1 MEPPSSPSSTITA
14 PPNYHDVAQRLGRL
28 IVEAMTSSS
37 ALLHYDNA
45 SQSMVEWCWPADSE
59 GKKIPPSNF
68 KKYRNEYEFS
78 GGKVAYVEAAVYPW
92 WNNTTKQT
100 HWTARYNIKH
110 HLVKIDI
117 YFNLVSSV
125 AFRYPRRDDKNPPIP
140 PIRLEWTFR
149 EETQLLDRLAFGVI
163 RVRYNQKA
171 DKIQQRDYLQN
182 FEFFKAVVP
191 DYERISSIESKRKA
205 KVVSLQ
211 SLLHV
216 KWKPNGWNSLHHP
229 PLHGAF
235 SNSSFRHKPWEY
247 PATKQKL
254 APWIFSK
261 IRLSRQGL
269 DYRCSGQAILI
280 YIHHRNVRH
289 EKLQGKGHP
298 DWHLQFST
306 IPFLRTKN
314 LQNLGDKQGVFQTS
328 ESRLIDS
335 WVIAGVEESALHQVN
350 ADDIQVAVPEKLAVY
365 TCSQGIGRQTKHNDF
380 EYTGYRQPDRQIHF
394 LMAESWTEIAISG
407 IQSPLQI
414 VYLEHL
420 KNHNWTNIVPVHP
433 MMSACPV
440 TSYLFDNTIARIN
453 VFQLSNTLG
462 IGLLDAYIG
471 LIANHKLQTEV
482 RVLSVLLKDQVY
494 PADLWEIIGECTIEA
509 QQEAILRQHQN
520 NCTGEFV
527 GRRHVVTEHL
537 LMLERKKQSQM
548 EVSLYTQAIEHL
560 QQQRLRMRDISFSSS
575 MTSTCAAPFACPT
588 ATRDKCEAWL
598 KKPYIHP
605 LPFVQPLV
613 TEKYPFLDRSTLT
626 SPGSTTHKDT
636 LASCVGPSLPLL
648 SAWVTL
654 DVQETFYDAF
664 HVEQA
669 YQAGLTLLFLFA
681 NGHHAY
687 PSQCNIGLEL
697 LVLQAK
703 MRCAK
708 AEVDLYAMV
717 IENACEHDFPVST
730 STLSSLSGF
739 IPLPRPDELYYYSDD
754 HDTEFDDFDDPES
767 D

>member
-1 MEPPSSPSSTITA
+1 MYKRNTSP
-14 PPNYHDVAQRLGRL
+14 LELWL
-28 IVEAMTSSS
+28 I
-37 ALLHYDNA
+37 
-45 SQSMVEWCWPADSE
+45 Q
-59 GKKIPPSNF
+59 
-68 KKYRNEYEFS
+68 
-78 GGKVAYVEAAVYPW
+78 
-92 WNNTTKQT
+92 
-100 HWTARYNIKH
+100 
-110 HLVKIDI
+110 
-117 YFNLVSSV
+117 
-125 AFRYPRRDDKNPPIP
+125 
-140 PIRLEWTFR
+140 
-149 EETQLLDRLAFGVI
+149 FGVI
-163 RVRYNQKA
+163 QVRYNQKA
-171 DKIQQRDYLQN
+171 DKIQQCDYLQN

-191 DYERISSIESKRKA
+191 DYERISSIESKRRA
-205 KVVSLQ
+205 KVVSPW
-211 SLLHV
+211 SLLRV

-235 SNSSFRHKPWEY
+235 SNSSFRRKPWEY
-247 PATKQKL
+247 PATKRKI

-269 DYRCSGQAILI
+269 DYRHSKQAILI
-280 YIHHRNVRH
+280 YIHHQNVQH

-328 ESRLIDS
+328 EPRLIDS
-335 WVIAGVEESALHQVN
+335 WVIAGIEVRGEKNKIYGIKPSDIDSHISRTDFKKESALHQVN

-365 TCSQGIGRQTKHNDF
+365 MCSQGIGRQTKCSDF
-380 EYTGYRQPDRQIHF
+380 EYTGQ
-394 LMAESWTEIAISG
+394 SWTEIAILG

-420 KNHNWTNIVPVHP
+420 KNHNWTNIVPVRP

-440 TSYLFDNTIARIN
+440 TSYLFDDTIARIN

-482 RVLSVLLKDQVY
+482 RVLSVLLKDRVY
-494 PADLWEIIGECTIEA
+494 PADLWEIVGECTIEA

-520 NCTGEFV
+520 NCAGEFA
-527 GRRHVVTEHL
+527 GRRHVVAEHL
-537 LMLERKKQSQM
+537 LMLERKKRSQM
-548 EVSLYTQAIEHL
+548 DVSLYTQAIEHL
-560 QQQRLRMRDISFSSS
+560 QQQRLRMRDILFSSS
-575 MTSTCAAPFACPT
+575 TTSTCAAPFACPT

-636 LASCVGPSLPLL
+636 LASRVGPSLPLL

-669 YQAGLTLLFLFA
+669 YQAGLTPLFLFA

-687 PSQCNIGLEL
+687 LSQHNIGLEL

-703 MRCAK
+703 MRRAK
-708 AEVDLYAMV
+708 AEVGLYAMA

-739 IPLPRPDELYYYSDD
+739 IPPPQLDELYYYGDD